1 MLGRSGDG
9 DRLAPPRSRGAPDSL
24 LERAEDDRSRDDDMS
39 GQAIAAAEV
48 EPHKA
53 LGRRNVL

>member
-1 MLGRSGDG
+1 
-9 DRLAPPRSRGAPDSL
+9 L